1 MEVLTHANRNNA
13 IYRNNIGTETWV
25 FEVDYARLRDVP
37 IEAAQGVTCMV
48 WQLAI
53 PSVMV

>member
-13 IYRNNIGTETWV
+13 IYRNNIGTATWV
-25 FEVDYARLRDVP
+25 FEVDYAGLRDAP
-37 IEAAQGVTCMV
+37 IEAAQGTTCMV

-53 PSVMV
+53 SSTMV